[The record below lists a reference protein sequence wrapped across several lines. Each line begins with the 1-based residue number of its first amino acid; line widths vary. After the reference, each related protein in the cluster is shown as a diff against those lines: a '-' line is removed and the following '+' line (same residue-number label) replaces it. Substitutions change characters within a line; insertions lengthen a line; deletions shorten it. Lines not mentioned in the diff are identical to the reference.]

1 LVAELGEPYGKLWA
15 LLESRYGPQEAARVL
30 SRVLGA
36 IVDHGSPAVAEALE
50 VAFQAGR
57 CDLLAL
63 SAQLQKASVTVEVPA
78 ALQGYHIEAGSPED
92 YDVLL
97 AGGVR

>member
-1 LVAELGEPYGKLWA
+1 
-15 LLESRYGPQEAARVL
+15 
-30 SRVLGA
+30 VLGA
-36 IVDHGSPAVAEALE
+36 IVDHGSPPLLATGGSQAVAGALE
-50 VAFQAGR
+50 AAFQAGR

-63 SAQLQKASVTVEVPA
+63 SSRLQQATVMVEVPA
-78 ALQGYHIEAGSPED
+78 ALQGYQIEAASPED